1 MKASLRKI
9 KDQLPKIYIFKKIRM
24 MAEISFAIDF
34 RVISLFLRNMVA
46 KLVKKKKEQRI
57 RKGNNNPLIENQPS
71 DSWDSLHKFRWKTW
85 KGEGRFS
92 IKAQRKQFN
101 FQLKLRH
108 PFSPYFEQIP
118 AEQTATT
125 IHPRSIP
132 NNSASYPLISH
143 LNRVTIPTNRE

>member
-1 MKASLRKI
+1 
-9 KDQLPKIYIFKKIRM
+9 

-57 RKGNNNPLIENQPS
+57 RKRGKQQPINRKS
-71 DSWDSLHKFRWKTW
+71 TIGFVRFLTQISLKNLE
-85 KGEGRFS
+85 GGGGRFS

-125 IHPRSIP
+125 IHPQ
-132 NNSASYPLISH
+132 
-143 LNRVTIPTNRE
+143 

>member
-57 RKGNNNPLIENQPS
+57 RKRGKQQPINRKS
-71 DSWDSLHKFRWKTW
+71 TIGFVRFLTQISLKNL
-85 KGEGRFS
+85 EGGGSVF
-92 IKAQRKQFN
+92 
-101 FQLKLRH
+101 H
-108 PFSPYFEQIP
+108 
-118 AEQTATT
+118 
-125 IHPRSIP
+125 
-132 NNSASYPLISH
+132 
-143 LNRVTIPTNRE
+143 